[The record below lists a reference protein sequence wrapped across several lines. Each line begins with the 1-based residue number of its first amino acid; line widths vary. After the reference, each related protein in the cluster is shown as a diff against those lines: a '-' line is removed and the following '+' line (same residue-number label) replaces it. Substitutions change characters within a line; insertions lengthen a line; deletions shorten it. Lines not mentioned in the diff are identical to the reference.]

1 MRVTG
6 RATAWWRA
14 PLVGASAC
22 FVVACSADG
31 GGAGPITPPLPPPPP
46 APAPVYDVTAW
57 VTSSD
62 GTIPVVIVAP
72 HGGDLNPDSLPFRSC
87 SGCVTGNDLNTQ
99 ALALEI
105 AAAFERRIGA
115 RPFVVINR
123 LHRSRFDGNREQ
135 AEATDSYAPL
145 FPVWDHWQASI
156 DSARVRAARLHP
168 RAILID
174 LHGHGHAIPR
184 LELGYLISATQLR
197 LGDDGLLAHVG
208 NSSVARLHQ
217 LKAAGD
223 TGAMLIRGPR
233 ALGSRLV
240 ALGVPAVPSDA
251 TPAPLVGEEYFNGG
265 YNTLRHGSRDGGAV
279 DAIQIESHYTGIRD
293 TAANRE
299 AFAEKLVTALLG
311 MLNDYYGWT
320 PSAP

>member
-1 MRVTG
+1 V
-6 RATAWWRA
+6 
-14 PLVGASAC
+14 
-22 FVVACSADG
+22 
-31 GGAGPITPPLPPPPP
+31 
-46 APAPVYDVTAW
+46 PVYDPTAW
-57 VTSSD
+57 VSAND

-87 SGCVTGNDLNTQ
+87 TGCVTGNDLNTQ
-99 ALALEI
+99 ALAIEI
-105 AAAFERRIGA
+105 ADEFERRIGA
-115 RPFVVINR
+115 RPFLVINR

-145 FPVWDHWQASI
+145 FPMWDHWQASI
-156 DSARVRAARLHP
+156 DSARVRAARVHP

-184 LELGYLISATQLR
+184 LELGYLLTASQLR
-197 LGDDGLLAHVG
+197 LTDDGLLAYIG

-233 ALGSRLV
+233 ALGSRLA
-240 ALGVPAVPSDA
+240 ALGVPSVPSDV

-265 YNTLRHGSRDGGAV
+265 YNTQRHGSRSGGAV

-293 TAANRE
+293 TPASRA

-311 MLNDYYGWT
+311 MLEDYYGWT
-320 PSAP
+320 PPTP

>member
-1 MRVTG
+1 MTRLAWRVRTRTG
-6 RATAWWRA
+6 IGIVAAVAAACGAEPAGTSGPPRDPPSSPPAPSPVYDATAW
-14 PLVGASAC
+14 VSA
-22 FVVACSADG
+22 
-31 GGAGPITPPLPPPPP
+31 
-46 APAPVYDVTAW
+46 
-57 VTSSD
+57 SD
-62 GTIPVVIVAP
+62 GTVPVVIVAP
-72 HGGDLNPDSLPFRSC
+72 HGGDLNLDSLPFRSC
-87 SGCVTGNDLNTQ
+87 SGCVTGSDLNTQ
-99 ALALEI
+99 ALAIEI
-105 AAAFERRIGA
+105 AAAFERRIGR
-115 RPFVVINR
+115 RPFLVINR

-168 RAILID
+168 RAIIID

-184 LELGYLISATQLR
+184 LELGYLITATQLR
-197 LGDDGLLAHVG
+197 LSDDGLLAHVG
-208 NSSVARLHQ
+208 NSSIARLHQ
-217 LKAAGD
+217 LKAADD

-240 ALGVPAVPSDA
+240 ALGVPAMPSDA

-299 AFAEKLVTALLG
+299 AFAEKPVTALLG

-320 PSAP
+320 PPAP

>member
-1 MRVTG
+1 MRAVG

-22 FVVACSADG
+22 FVVACAADD

-46 APAPVYDVTAW
+46 APAPVYDATAW
-57 VTSSD
+57 VTTSD

-72 HGGDLNPDSLPFRSC
+72 HGGDLNLDSLPFRSC

-105 AAAFERRIGA
+105 ASAFERRIGT

-184 LELGYLISATQLR
+184 LELGYHVTAAQLR
-197 LGDDGLLAHVG
+197 LSDDGLLAHVG

-233 ALGSRLV
+233 SLGSRLV

-279 DAIQIESHYTGIRD
+279 DAIQIECHYTGIRD

-320 PSAP
+320 PPAP